1 MKNTVSVLIKSNKK
15 ETQYR
20 YGKELINID
29 RQTLQAIKDTTSQL
43 FVASEPQQLVK
54 EVSEFRDGL
63 TYSHLE
69 IIKINPQF
77 IWYVDDIP
85 NMRDYG
91 NIFK

>member
-15 ETQYR
+15 DTQYR

-29 RQTLQAIKDTTSQL
+29 RQTLQAIKDTTSQI

-69 IIKINPQF
+69 ITKINPQF
-77 IWYVDDIP
+77 IWYVDDMP

-91 NIFK
+91 NLFK